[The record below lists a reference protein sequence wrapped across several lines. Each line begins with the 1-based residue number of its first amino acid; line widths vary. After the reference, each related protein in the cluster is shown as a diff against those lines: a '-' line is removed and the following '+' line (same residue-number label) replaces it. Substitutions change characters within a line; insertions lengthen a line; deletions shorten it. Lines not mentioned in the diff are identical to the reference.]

1 MTPTS
6 QEKPKGER
14 LQKVL
19 ASAGVSSRRQCE
31 GLIAAGRV
39 RVNGRVVTEMGV
51 RVDARRDK
59 IEVDGRRIVREPM
72 VYVLL
77 HKPRGVMTTLN
88 DPEGRPTVAT
98 LLAGLPARV
107 FPVGRLDFHTSGV
120 LFCTN
125 DGTLAQALLHPRRH
139 VPKTYVAKVR
149 GDIDEEQLEPWR
161 QGLDL
166 APVEGERHSVRTS
179 PAEVHIL
186 RHAPPGTEA
195 EGAPGTHGSTWIEV
209 TLREGRTR
217 QIHRMADAT
226 GLFVMRLVRTHFA
239 GLTADKLRP
248 GEHRFL
254 TDDEVTRLRA
264 TWLRAQE
271 NAERRESLEGDGETV
286 TIREPGVVSSPSR
299 KPRAERERVADK
311 NKKAKPKSAVKKKP
325 ARPKEKPMA
334 RPAGRGGV

>member
-1 MTPTS
+1 MNID
-6 QEKPKGER
+6 KPKGER

-31 GLIAAGRV
+31 ALIAAGRV

-51 RVDARRDK
+51 RVDPRRDK
-59 IEVDGRRIVREPM
+59 VEVDGRRIVREPM
-72 VYVLL
+72 VYALL

-88 DPEGRPTVAT
+88 DPEGRPTVAEM
-98 LLAGLPARV
+98 LKNLPARV

-120 LFCTN
+120 LLCTN
-125 DGTLAQALLHPRRH
+125 DGALAQALLHPKRH

-149 GDIDEEQLEPWR
+149 GDLEDEDLQPWR
-161 QGLDL
+161 EGLDL
-166 APVEGERHSVRTS
+166 PPVEGEKRPTRTQ
-179 PAEVHIL
+179 PAEVKIL

-195 EGAPGTHGSTWIEV
+195 EGAPGTRGSTWIEV

-217 QIHRMADAT
+217 QIHRMAEAT

-239 GLTADKLRP
+239 GLTAERLRP
-248 GEHRFL
+248 GESRAL
-254 TDDEVTRLRA
+254 TDDEVTKLRA

-271 NAERRESLEGDGETV
+271 AAERREPREGAVDGED
-286 TIREPGVVSSPSR
+286 EAS
-299 KPRAERERVADK
+299 E
-311 NKKAKPKSAVKKKP
+311 KP
-325 ARPKEKPMA
+325 ARPRKAKTDAPRAGAKPVGAKAKGAGPKGKAKAKGAGPKQKPMA

>member
-1 MTPTS
+1 MNND
-6 QEKPKGER
+6 KPKGER

-31 GLIAAGRV
+31 ALIAAGRV

-51 RVDARRDK
+51 RVDPRRDK
-59 IEVDGRRIVREPM
+59 VEVDGRRIVREPM
-72 VYVLL
+72 VYALL

-88 DPEGRPTVAT
+88 DPEGRPTVAA
-98 LLAGLPARV
+98 LLKDLPARV

-120 LFCTN
+120 LLCTN
-125 DGTLAQALLHPRRH
+125 DGALAQALLHPKRH

-149 GDIDEEQLEPWR
+149 GDIDDERLQPWR
-161 QGLDL
+161 EGLEL
-166 APVEGERHSVRTS
+166 PPVEGEKRASRTQ
-179 PAEVHIL
+179 PAEVKIL

-195 EGAPGTHGSTWIEV
+195 EGAPGTRGSTWIEV

-217 QIHRMADAT
+217 QIHRMAEAT

-239 GLTADKLRP
+239 GLTAERLRP
-248 GEHRFL
+248 GEHRAL
-254 TDDEVTRLRA
+254 TDDEVTKLRA

-271 NAERRESLEGDGETV
+271 AAELKKARGEDETEEAPAK
-286 TIREPGVVSSPSR
+286 EPRAR
-299 KPRAERERVADK
+299 KP
-311 NKKAKPKSAVKKKP
+311 KAKSAGPKGAGPKGKGKGSAKG
-325 ARPKEKPMA
+325 AGPKQKPMA